1 MKFEKL
7 NPELKE
13 KLTNAK
19 SMDAIRR
26 IADEACC
33 ALSDEELSA
42 VSGGGQGK
50 NCRRDGVCNIQT
62 IEPDP
67 PIG

>member
-13 KLTNAK
+13 KLMNAK
-19 SMDAIRR
+19 SMDEIRR

-50 NCRRDGVCNIQT
+50 ICRRDGGCSVQA